1 MTASEVKQY
10 IKGIHDLPTLP
21 ALLGKIVSTV
31 SDETAS
37 QQDIY
42 RLISHDHTL
51 AEKILRVANS
61 ALFGHSGLINDIEQ
75 AMLLLG
81 NDRIKSIALGMTV
94 MGLFPGHSEF
104 NIKNLWV
111 HSYEVAFLASV
122 ISDIVPMTCP
132 RESFL
137 SGLLHDIGR
146 IIFFKMAPRDFLK
159 ISTTDDMLDRE
170 RELFGCTH
178 AEAGAWFT
186 LETNMPPEIIST
198 LMFHHNPLKAE
209 DYKDAVSVVA
219 LAEALS
225 RRFSP
230 RIEDDG
236 IWTGEHD
243 ALLLEYSLTE
253 DNMSII
259 SDKFSEVKKDIESF
273 F

>member
-1 MTASEVKQY
+1 MTSSEVKQY
-10 IKGIHDLPTLP
+10 IRGIRDLPTLP
-21 ALLGKIVSTV
+21 ALLGRIVSTV
-31 SDETAS
+31 SDEKAS
-37 QQDIY
+37 QEDLY

-51 AEKILRVANS
+51 AEKIVRVANS
-61 ALFGHSGLINDIEQ
+61 ALFGHSGLIKDIEQ
-75 AMLLLG
+75 AIMLLG

-94 MGLFPGHSEF
+94 VDLFPGHSAF
-104 NIKNLWV
+104 NIKNLWL
-111 HSYEVAFLASV
+111 HSYEVAFLAGV
-122 ISDIVPMTCP
+122 ISDLVPMTCP

-146 IIFFKMAPRDFLK
+146 IIFFKMDPKSFLR
-159 ISTTDDMLDRE
+159 IRTTDDMPE
-170 RELFGCTH
+170 AEKGLFGCTH
-178 AEAGAWFT
+178 AEAGAWFAK
-186 LETNMPPEIIST
+186 ETNMPPELIST
-198 LMFHHNPLKAE
+198 IMFHHNPLKAE
-209 DYKDAVSVVA
+209 DYKDAVSICA

-253 DNMSII
+253 DNMSVI
-259 SDKFSEVKKDIESF
+259 SDRFSAAKKDIESF